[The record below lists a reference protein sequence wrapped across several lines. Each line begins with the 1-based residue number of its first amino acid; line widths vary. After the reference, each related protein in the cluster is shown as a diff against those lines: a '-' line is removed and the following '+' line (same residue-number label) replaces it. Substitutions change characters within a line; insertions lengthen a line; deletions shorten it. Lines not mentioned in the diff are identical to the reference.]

1 MNTSYVLYLGII
13 PYLAEGDIGTN
24 LVDLRYRTVRA
35 PLRTFL
41 GLPST
46 ALSDT

>member
-24 LVDLRYRTVRA
+24 CAGTTENIFG
-35 PLRTFL
+35 P
-41 GLPST
+41 P
-46 ALSDT
+46 